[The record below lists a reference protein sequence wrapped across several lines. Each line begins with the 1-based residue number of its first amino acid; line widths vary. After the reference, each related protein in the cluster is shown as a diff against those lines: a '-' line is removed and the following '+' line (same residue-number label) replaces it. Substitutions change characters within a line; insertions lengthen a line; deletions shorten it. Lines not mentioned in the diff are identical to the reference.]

1 MKQIKVFS
9 NNTKEDL
16 EIKVNEFIQKL
27 ESSNREV
34 IDIKFSTYKDLYFNV
49 LIIHDDEKSNGI
61 LEVWR

>member
-1 MKQIKVFS
+1 MIALKQYVMNMKRCQ
-9 NNTKEDL
+9 
-16 EIKVNEFIQKL
+16 NEFIQKL